1 MGMSLTVVALAPL
14 LIGGQA
20 KPEIAKYQKLYDG
33 LVAPTKKK
41 DAQAVSK
48 FYTSRGLINLVL
60 VTPDQKSYDA
70 KTFAKGI
77 ASTWKSFATIDSAKY
92 TVDKT
97 AVRGNRTYVV
107 VKRELKGTA
116 IVKGKKVP
124 VSQYLSFQDLW
135 EKTPK
140 GDGMRYTR
148 SLREKLTIAGKDATP
163 KPPNFRITPVP
174 MDRPPVR
181 GVPPPR

>member
-1 MGMSLTVVALAPL
+1 MI
-14 LIGGQA
+14 IGGQA
-20 KPEIAKYQKLYDG
+20 KPEIAKFQKIYNA
-33 LVAPTKKK
+33 LVAPTKSK
-41 DAQAVSK
+41 DAEAVSR
-48 FYTSRGLINLVL
+48 FYTGKGLINFVL

-77 ASTWKSFATIDSAKY
+77 ATTWKAFATIDSAKY
-92 TVDKT
+92 NVDKT
-97 AVRGNRTYVV
+97 AIKGNRTYVV

-124 VSQYLSFQDLW
+124 VYQYLSFQDLW

-140 GDGMRYTR
+140 GDGMRFTR

-163 KPPNFRITPVP
+163 KPPKFRITPIP

-181 GVPPPR
+181 GVPPPK